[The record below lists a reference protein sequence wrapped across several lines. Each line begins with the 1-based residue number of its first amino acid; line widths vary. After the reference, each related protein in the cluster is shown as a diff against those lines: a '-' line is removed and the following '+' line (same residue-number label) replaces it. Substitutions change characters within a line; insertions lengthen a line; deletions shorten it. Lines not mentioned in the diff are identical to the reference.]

1 MSESVNKILKEA
13 SKLVVG
19 DRGDDYGPPI
29 IDFTRTAKM
38 WTGILGAKLK
48 EDITPQEIGL
58 CMIALKMSREVH
70 KHKLDNLVDIVGY
83 AMTVQMV
90 EDEL

>member
-38 WTGILGAKLK
+38 WSAILRI
-48 EDITPQEIGL
+48 EVRPQDVGL